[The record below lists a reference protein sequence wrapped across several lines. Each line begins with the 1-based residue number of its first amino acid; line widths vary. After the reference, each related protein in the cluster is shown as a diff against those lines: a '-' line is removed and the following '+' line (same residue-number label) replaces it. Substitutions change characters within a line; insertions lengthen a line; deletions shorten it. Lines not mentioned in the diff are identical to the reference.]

1 MATDYTVPELVRTAR
16 DCFEQGEQATK
27 DQRTRNLKSL
37 RFYNDDQW
45 PQDIKDIRAGTPAN
59 SNNGQPAV
67 PARPCITINRVKEP
81 VKQVVNQMR
90 SSDMGAEIVPADD
103 FGEMQEV
110 DDDEIELREGL
121 LRRIQ
126 RAPETIDAILWMGS
140 RAAICGEGYMG
151 VMTRY
156 LPGKTFDQEPYV
168 HRFYNQNSVMLDP
181 SHEQPDGSDAE
192 WGIVGTDM
200 PWSQYV
206 AEFGMVAGKKNDVC
220 ALDDDKFRALG
231 DEAPG
236 WFDFKGPENKA
247 TRICRVVDYYYT
259 VRKTRA
265 LCELADG
272 SVYWKDELPPGA
284 TPRDTRNVIE
294 KSIKWAK
301 IDGYQELDKGDWAG
315 PDIPIIKCLGE
326 EVHPYDSERRSV
338 GMVSPS
344 AQEAN
349 FSGNVMISKMVET
362 IGLAPIAQIMMANGQ
377 DEGFEQELA
386 QINTRTF
393 GILHYNQTDAEG
405 KPAPPP
411 SPVPITTQ
419 IGPIVTALQF
429 FNESVLSV
437 VGQPSP
443 TLGEVDPSIKTKGG
457 LERLLDQAAHGN
469 SNYIDNLAKSVRRL
483 GVVLNGL
490 FYPLLGQKPGRL
502 ARIINGEGESE
513 TVMIGERPQ
522 MRNVTPGGPMG
533 QQSVKPPKVY
543 RLTKDAKL
551 NINIKVTKNYE
562 TRRDQESSMLGDLI
576 GANPE
581 FMTWFGDKF
590 LKNTDIPDYK
600 ELAERAKVMLAPP
613 IQAMLAEKE
622 SGEPIPPHAQAK
634 LAKAQEVIQQLTE
647 ANQQLLKERE
657 TDGIKEQAET
667 QRAERDNATKVQIE
681 QIKAQAA
688 IAKQEAVDFFKQ
700 QLEEFKAAHA
710 RMMQDDEQR
719 HEMALASAEAAQ
731 QEKDAE
737 AQRVHD
743 AQMGRQMAE
752 AGELSEQAGHQ
763 RTLEQGE
770 RGHAQNL
777 EAQAAKPQP
786 NKDN

>member
-1 MATDYTVPELVRTAR
+1 MATDYHVPPLVRTAR
-16 DCFEQGEQATK
+16 DCFDQGQQATK
-27 DQRTRNLKSL
+27 DQRARNLKAL

-45 PQDIKDIRAGTPAN
+45 PEDIKTLRAGTPGDPVT
-59 SNNGQPAV
+59 GQSAV
-67 PARPCITINRVKEP
+67 PPRPCITINRVKEP
-81 VKQVVNQMR
+81 VKQVLNQMR

-103 FGEMQEV
+103 FGEMQEI
-110 DDDEIELREGL
+110 DKDEIELREGL

-156 LPGKTFDQEPYV
+156 LPGKTYDQEPYV
-168 HRFYNQNSVMLDP
+168 HRFYNQSSVTLDP

-200 PWSQYV
+200 LWRQYV
-206 AEFGMVAGKKNDVC
+206 AEFGEVAGKKNTVC
-220 ALDDDKFRALG
+220 ALNDDQFRALG

-236 WFDFKGPENKA
+236 WFDFKGAENKE

-259 VRKTRA
+259 VRATRD
-265 LCELADG
+265 LCELEDG
-272 SVYWKDELPPGA
+272 SVVWKDELPKGV
-284 TPRDTRNVIE
+284 TPRQTRPVIE

-301 IDGYQELDKGDWAG
+301 IDGCQVLDEGDWAG

-326 EVHPYDSERRSV
+326 EIHPYDSERRSV

-377 DEGFEQELA
+377 DEGFEQEIS

-393 GILHYNQTDAEG
+393 GVLHYNVKDAEG
-405 KPAPPP
+405 NMVGAPQ
-411 SPVPITTQ
+411 PVPINTQ
-419 IGPIVTALQF
+419 IAPIVTALQF

-469 SNYIDNLAKSVRRL
+469 SNYLDNLAKSVRRM
-483 GVVLNGL
+483 GVILNGL

-513 TVMIGERPQ
+513 TVVINGQPQ
-522 MRNVTPGGPMG
+522 QAQHGA
-533 QQSVKPPKVY
+533 KPKKVY

-551 NINIKVTKNYE
+551 NVNVKVTKNYE
-562 TRRDQESSMLGDLI
+562 TRRDQESSMLGELI
-576 GANPE
+576 AANPE
-581 FMTWFGDKF
+581 FMAWFGDKF
-590 LKNTDIPDYK
+590 LKNTDIPDHR

-622 SGEPIPPHAQAK
+622 SGEPIPAHAQAK

-657 TDGIKEQAET
+657 TDGLKEAAET
-667 QRAERDNATKVQIE
+667 ERAQMDNAVKVQIE
-681 QIKAQAA
+681 EIRAQAA
-688 IAKQEAVDFFKQ
+688 IQKQEVADFFKQ
-700 QLEEFKAAHA
+700 QLEIFKAEQAA
-710 RMMQDDEQR
+710 ITREDEQR
-719 HEMALASAEAAQ
+719 HEMALAAAEAAQ
-731 QEKDAE
+731 KEKDQA
-737 AQRVHD
+737 AQRQHD
-743 AQMGRQMAE
+743 ANMGRQAAE
-752 AGELSEQAGHQ
+752 AGALQGEQSHAHAMEQGDRGH
-763 RTLEQGE
+763 THALEQ
-770 RGHAQNL
+770 
-777 EAQAAKPQP
+777 QAAKPQP
-786 NKDN
+786 TKGDS

>member
-1 MATDYTVPELVRTAR
+1 MATDYQVPELVRTAR

-27 DQRTRNLKSL
+27 DQRTRNLKAL

-45 PQDIKDIRAGTPAN
+45 PEDIKTIRAGTPAN
-59 SNNGQPAV
+59 ANNGQPAV

-103 FGEMQEV
+103 FGDISEI

-156 LPGKTFDQEPYV
+156 LPGKTYDQEPYV

-200 PWSQYV
+200 PWLQYV
-206 AEFGMVAGKKNDVC
+206 AEFGKVAGKKNDVC
-220 ALDDDKFRALG
+220 AMNDDQFRALG

-247 TRICRVVDYYYT
+247 TRMCRVVDYYYT
-259 VRKTRA
+259 KRESKE
-265 LCELADG
+265 LCELEDG
-272 SVYWKDELPPGA
+272 SVYWKDELPKGA
-284 TPRDTRNVIE
+284 TPRQSRFVVE

-301 IDGYQELDKGDWAG
+301 IDGYQILDQGDWAG

-377 DEGFEQELA
+377 DEGFESEIS

-393 GILHYNQTDAEG
+393 GVLHYNQKDAEG
-405 KPAPPP
+405 TPAPPP
-411 SPVPITTQ
+411 QPVPITTQ
-419 IGPIVTALQF
+419 IAPITTALQF

-469 SNYIDNLAKSVRRL
+469 SNYLDNLAKSVRRM
-483 GVVLNGL
+483 GVILNGL

-502 ARIINGEGESE
+502 ARIINGEGEPE
-513 TVMIGERPQ
+513 TVLINGQP
-522 MRNVTPGGPMG
+522 MRNVTPGAQPG
-533 QQSVKPPKVY
+533 KPPKVY
-543 RLTKDAKL
+543 KLTKDAKL
-551 NINIKVTKNYE
+551 NVNIKVTKNYE
-562 TRRDQESSMLGDLI
+562 TRRDQESSMLGELI
-576 GANPE
+576 AANPE

-590 LKNTDIPDYK
+590 LKNTDIPDHK

-613 IQAMLAEKE
+613 IQAMLAERE

-634 LAKAQEVIQQLTE
+634 LAKAQEVIQQLTQ
-647 ANQQLLKERE
+647 ANQELLKERE
-657 TDGIKEQAET
+657 TEGIKEQAET
-667 QRAERDNATKVQIE
+667 QRTEMDNATKVQIE

-688 IAKQEAVDFFKQ
+688 IQKQEVADFFKQ
-700 QLEEFKAAHA
+700 QLEMFKAEQAA
-710 RMMQDDEQR
+710 ITREDEQR
-719 HEMALASAEAAQ
+719 HEMALKAAEAAQ
-731 QEKDAE
+731 AEKDQE
-737 AQRVHD
+737 AQRQHD
-743 AQMGRQMAE
+743 ANMGRQAHESAE
-752 AGELSEQAGHQ
+752 L
-763 RTLEQGE
+763 QGE
-770 RGHAQNL
+770 RGHEQEIEKGERGHQQAL
-777 EAQAAKPQP
+777 EQQAAKPQP
-786 NKDN
+786 KKKGEQ